1 MVEVEVWN
9 YHKQSSCIFEV
20 VSWTPGASGEL
31 LTGKDWIL
39 KEEVKIYPLTFNT
52 LITWRILIVISVSIA
67 KALEKMTIIAFLA
80 WKEVINKKVA
90 YVFQFPP
97 QPVFGVCGQV
107 WAHNCVLTPPKWG
120 AEWPFARIN
129 PAFVRAQFV
138 CARESCICAGLST
151 GHKYRNDCTQTESPD
166 GPRPKK
172 IPIWF

>member
-90 YVFQFPP
+90 
-97 QPVFGVCGQV
+97 
-107 WAHNCVLTPPKWG
+107 
-120 AEWPFARIN
+120 
-129 PAFVRAQFV
+129 
-138 CARESCICAGLST
+138 
-151 GHKYRNDCTQTESPD
+151 
-166 GPRPKK
+166 
-172 IPIWF
+172 